1 MIAIKGRR
9 KCANCGKR
17 YNYSYVKGEEASK
30 KAKFKGKEENLS
42 TVTNVKV
49 LSVHTFEVTATCPE
63 CGYEEVF
70 IYND

>member
-17 YNYSYVKGEEASK
+17 YNYTYAKGEKASK

-42 TVTNVKV
+42 TITNVKV
-49 LSVHTFEVTATCPE
+49 LSIHTYEVTTICPE
-63 CGYEEVF
+63 CSLEEIF

>member
-17 YNYSYVKGEEASK
+17 YNFSYARGQEASK

-49 LSVHTFEVTATCPE
+49 LSIHAYEVTAKCPE
-63 CGYEEVF
+63 CEFEEIFV
-70 IYND
+70 YND

>member
-9 KCANCGKR
+9 KCSNCGKR
-17 YNYSYVKGEEASK
+17 YNYTYAKDETALK

-49 LSVHTFEVTATCPE
+49 LSMHTYEVTASCPE
-63 CGYEEVF
+63 CSFEETF
-70 IYND
+70 IYTD